1 MQWKTIEPTKLNE
14 LIQANTPI
22 YILNTSNYTNGRM
35 AIIISFIDGTRR
47 RQFTVPPTFI
57 PMCITDA
64 IPHKEVS
71 NPDFLDLL
79 NKRIITLVDAK
90 QAQDYLKT
98 PEAVEEFHAIVLSE
112 HSSKAQGINLEMGV
126 KKSFS
131 SAAALTAEVEE
142 AVSDI
147 AVSAKVRAFMDDLA
161 VGTITAKQALSECKR
176 HADSFT
182 DLDLH
187 YIRENSKDLE
197 LAKWVEGKLM
207 DKSSDIGSTFKQPKK
222 AVAKPSALN
231 RAMASKKTAKLP
243 KLNDEDAPA
252 NAEEEAELAR
262 GMAMAQS
269 RQAISGRIPDS
280 EFIKL
285 MNK

>member
-1 MQWKTIEPTKLNE
+1 MQWKTIEPTRLNE
-14 LIQANTPI
+14 MIQSNTPI

-64 IPHKEVS
+64 IPHKEIS

-79 NKRIITLVDAK
+79 NKRIVTLVDAK
-90 QAQDYLKT
+90 QAQEYLRT

-112 HSSKAQGINLEMGV
+112 HSQKAQGVNLETGV

-131 SAAALTAEVEE
+131 SAAALTADVEE
-142 AVSDI
+142 AVNDLSI
-147 AVSAKVRAFMDDLA
+147 STKVRAFMDELSA
-161 VGTITAKQALSECKR
+161 GAITAKQALSECKR

-197 LAKWVEGKLM
+197 LAKWVEGKLV
-207 DKSSDIGSTFKQPKK
+207 DRSSDIGSSLKVPK
-222 AVAKPSALN
+222 AAAKTSALN
-231 RAMASKKTAKLP
+231 RALANKKLAPKSSKR
-243 KLNDEDAPA
+243 DEDAPET
-252 NAEEEAELAR
+252 AEEEAELAR
-262 GMAMAQS
+262 GMAMAQGQ
-269 RQAISGRIPDS
+269 QATSGRIPDS
-280 EFIKL
+280 EYMKL
-285 MNK
+285 MSK